1 MDLTSLYEIAGIA
14 AFVIGGANF
23 VVIVVAKTF
32 WKLTFE
38 KKQTD
43 DEKRFQNIEADL
55 EKIEVKIFEHE
66 EKNKFFRHN
75 FDSVTKSL
83 EILISSEIKHL
94 GEIIG
99 LQIKNILEKINE
111 KK

>member
-1 MDLTSLYEIAGIA
+1 MKYNLICAISPIRLSALICGLFILLESC
-14 AFVIGGANF
+14 
-23 VVIVVAKTF
+23 
-32 WKLTFE
+32 E
-38 KKQTD
+38 KKQAD
-43 DEKRFQNIEADL
+43 DKQRFEKIEADL
-55 EKIEVKIFEHE
+55 EKIEIKISEHE